1 MAEYIE
7 RERVLAIV
15 GKMPLDWEYGQAVA
29 DIYDIIKNAPAADV
43 AEVIRCRECVSCKHC
58 YPAKAID
65 EEPIE
70 GWRCERYGRYV
81 KPDDFCSYGERR
93 TKDDL

>member
-7 RERVLAIV
+7 REAVLSIV
-15 GKMPLDWEYGQAVA
+15 GKMPLDWEYGQAVT

-43 AEVIRCRECVSCKHC
+43 VEVVRCKDCIHYELGGCLKIYSDGAASKYAWQIRKE
-58 YPAKAID
+58 
-65 EEPIE
+65 
-70 GWRCERYGRYV
+70 
-81 KPDDFCSYGERR
+81 DDFCSYGERR

>member
-7 RERVLAIV
+7 REALLKEVESRIMWSLSYNAIY
-15 GKMPLDWEYGQAVA
+15 EAIQ
-29 DIYDIIKNAPAADV
+29 IAPAADV
-43 AEVIRCRECVSCKHC
+43 VEVVRCKNCVSCKHC

-70 GWRCERYGRYV
+70 AWCCERNKKYV
-81 KPDDFCSYGERR
+81 KPDGFCSYGERQQND
-93 TKDDL
+93 T